1 MDVTEQLNSNN
12 KLLENR
18 NKFKPQITPQQNI
31 TSGSLV
37 IRTMAVKQQILVSL
51 VVIQKFSYIVLSK

>member
-12 KLLENR
+12 KFLENR

-37 IRTMAVKQQILVSL
+37 IRTIAVKQQILVSL
-51 VVIQKFSYIVLSK
+51 MVIQKFSYIVLSK